1 MQVVPEQLLFVF
13 RLHGSLP
20 GDFNLMVMFKYDV
33 EYILSAHSFFWN
45 ICSHVTNIYCL
56 LCWTLLVLLWFDN
69 ELPELVCEIL
79 LVVNQIVNGSA
90 DVLPQLI

>member
-33 EYILSAHSFFWN
+33 EYILSAHSFFLE
-45 ICSHVTNIYCL
+45 HL
-56 LCWTLLVLLWFDN
+56 
-69 ELPELVCEIL
+69 
-79 LVVNQIVNGSA
+79 
-90 DVLPQLI
+90 